1 MTESTKRRVT
11 GDVIILAV
19 GLAILIVFAFVG
31 AM

>member
-11 GDVIILAV
+11 GDVIILSV
-19 GLAILIVFAFVG
+19 GLAILIALAFVG